1 MLASAF
7 RSLNA
12 SDRTALLAKSGVTEA
27 DFARKTDLQIAALA
41 RSFDLKQQE
50 RLVANAKFS
59 AKELSYWNDA
69 MLASAFRSLNASD
82 RTALLAKSG
91 VTEADFARKTDL
103 QKAAFA
109 NVLGAAAFERTIL
122 MDRTFNRLGESQQR
136 AVWARLGGRGQFAAL
151 RYAGVTPELARG
163 DAMKMNAEFERILK
177 ERSSQ

>member
-1 MLASAF
+1 MLA
-7 RSLNA
+7 RSGF
-12 SDRTALLAKSGVTEA
+12 SEA
-27 DFARKTDLQIAALA
+27 DFQRKNDLQIAALA

-59 AKELSYWNDA
+59 ANELNYWNDA
-69 MLASAFRSLNASD
+69 MLASAFKSLNASD
-82 RTALLAKSG
+82 RAEMLARSG
-91 VTEADFARKTDL
+91 FNEADFQRKTDL
-103 QKAAFA
+103 QKAAIA

-122 MDRTFNRLGESQQR
+122 MNRTFNRLGESQQR

-163 DAMKMNAEFERILK
+163 DAMKMNAEFERTLK